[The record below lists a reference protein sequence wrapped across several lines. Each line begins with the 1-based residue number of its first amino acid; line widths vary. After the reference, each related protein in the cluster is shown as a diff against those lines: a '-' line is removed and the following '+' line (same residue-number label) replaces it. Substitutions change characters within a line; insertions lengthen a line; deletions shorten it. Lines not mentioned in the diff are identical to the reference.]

1 MAMPPSPPPPR
12 RPPSASEPVL
22 PPDPD
27 VDVPGASPARPMH
40 LQGRYVAL
48 VAAGG
53 AAGAATREALVL
65 AVPAEGFDTV
75 VLVIN
80 LVGAFALGLLLE
92 RLLLAGPDRGRRRAA
107 RLLLGTGVLG
117 GFTTYSTL
125 ALDTVHLL
133 QRGEVGM
140 AIAYGL
146 ANVLLGAVASVAG
159 IRCGA
164 TLGRRRPA

>member
-1 MAMPPSPPPPR
+1 
-12 RPPSASEPVL
+12 
-22 PPDPD
+22 
-27 VDVPGASPARPMH
+27 MH

-53 AAGAATREALVL
+53 GAGAATREALVL

-75 VLVIN
+75 VLMIN

-146 ANVLLGAVASVAG
+146 TTVLLGAVASVAG

-164 TLGRRRPA
+164 ALGRRRPA